1 MLKILSTLFDRCLFT
16 LTFILGLQLPEFIQ
30 QYSQR
35 LSGHLNEAL
44 LQLGDYQE
52 IADRHFD
59 GNLKLMVDKYL
70 TNSEP
75 SINETAHV
83 ISKVTERVT
92 DLQNHLTNLQDAEY
106 INRVFYFIT
115 EFDESM
121 AQATIQQ
128 YQLAIPLSLPALVS
142 GTLFALC
149 IVIFIHLSLRTSKS
163 VCRKAFKK
171 KVKAESKQKVIKP
184 VKLKP
189 VKLTSKDK
197 SDKEKLKITPKIGD
211 ISHLN

>member
-1 MLKILSTLFDRCLFT
+1 MLRILSTLFDRCLFT

-44 LQLGDYQE
+44 SQLSDYQV
-52 IADRHFD
+52 IADRHFE
-59 GNLKLMVDKYL
+59 GKLTLMIDKYL

-75 SINETAHV
+75 SINETAHI
-83 ISKVTERVT
+83 ISKVSDRVT
-92 DLQNHLTNLQDAEY
+92 DLQGHLANLQDTEY
-106 INRVFYFIT
+106 VKRVFYFVT

-128 YQLAIPLSLPALVS
+128 YQLSIPLSLPALIS
-142 GTLFALC
+142 GVLFALC
-149 IVIFIHLSLRTSKS
+149 IVLFTHFSLSASKS
-163 VCRKAFKK
+163 VCRKAFNK
-171 KVKAESKQKVIKP
+171 KVKDESIKKVIKP

-189 VKLTSKDK
+189 VRLTPEDKD
-197 SDKEKLKITPKIGD
+197 EKNNVKITPKIGD
-211 ISHLN
+211 ISKLN

>member
-1 MLKILSTLFDRCLFT
+1 MLRILSTLFDRCLFT
-16 LTFILGLQLPEFIQ
+16 STFIIGLQLPEFIQ

-44 LQLGDYQE
+44 LQLSDYQL

-59 GNLKLMVDKYL
+59 GKLSLMVDKYL

-75 SINETAHV
+75 SINETGNI
-83 ISKVTERVT
+83 ISKVSDRVT
-92 DLQNHLTNLQDAEY
+92 DLQGHLSNLQDVEY
-106 INRVFYFIT
+106 IKRVFYFVT

-128 YQLAIPLSLPALVS
+128 YQLAIPLSLPALIS
-142 GTLFALC
+142 GAIFALC
-149 IVIFIHLSLRTSKS
+149 IVLFIHLSLNASKS
-163 VCRKAFKK
+163 VCRKVFNKK
-171 KVKAESKQKVIKP
+171 IKDEPKPNMIKP

-189 VKLTSKDK
+189 VKFSSKDK
-197 SDKEKLKITPKIGD
+197 NEKNNVKIIPKIGD
-211 ISHLN
+211 ISKLN

>member
-1 MLKILSTLFDRCLFT
+1 MLRILSTLFDRCLFT
-16 LTFILGLQLPEFIQ
+16 LTFIIGLQLPEFIQ

-44 LQLGDYQE
+44 LQLSDYQL

-59 GNLKLMVDKYL
+59 GKLSLMVDKYL

-75 SINETAHV
+75 SINETGNI
-83 ISKVTERVT
+83 ISKVSDRVT
-92 DLQNHLTNLQDAEY
+92 DLQGHLSNLQDVEY
-106 INRVFYFIT
+106 IKRVFYFVT

-128 YQLAIPLSLPALVS
+128 YQLAIPLSLPALIS
-142 GTLFALC
+142 GAIFALC
-149 IVIFIHLSLRTSKS
+149 IVLFIHLSLNASKS
-163 VCRKAFKK
+163 VCRKVFNKK
-171 KVKAESKQKVIKP
+171 IKNEPKPNVIKP

-189 VKLTSKDK
+189 VKFSSKDK
-197 SDKEKLKITPKIGD
+197 DEKNNVKIIPKIGD
-211 ISHLN
+211 ISKLN